1 MSQVKSCGFLIVR
14 GQPVSDFLLM
24 RHADRWDLPK
34 GHVDPGETELQCALR
49 ELEEE
54 TSITINDIEIDNDFR
69 FTTQYP
75 VVSKKKGL
83 VRQKTLVIFL
93 AYLVRSVNIKVTEHP
108 DYQWFDWIP
117 SQQIQTATIDPLLV
131 ELQAHL
137 ASGPK
142 G

>member
-1 MSQVKSCGFLIVR
+1 MTFDS
-14 GQPVSDFLLM
+14 LLNT
-24 RHADRWDLPK
+24 RSSA
-34 GHVDPGETELQCALR
+34 
-49 ELEEE
+49 
-54 TSITINDIEIDNDFR
+54 
-69 FTTQYP
+69 
-75 VVSKKKGL
+75 KKKGQ

-93 AYLVRSVNIKVTEHP
+93 AYLVRNVNIKVTEHP

-117 SQQIQTATIDPLLV
+117 SQQIQAATIDPLLV